1 MLDTLRGTQKQSHE
15 STGGN
20 SRESGAVAALRR
32 AGRVLKADGG
42 LEVGGSAHAARG
54 LAPRGAAAEC
64 ERGLGGGLSRVG
76 CHLVAVVLL
85 ASMSSIEALDNGVS
99 SSSPSNSSQVCV
111 SRGLRGSVAGIEL

>member
-42 LEVGGSAHAARG
+42 LEVGGSACAPRAVSR
-54 LAPRGAAAEC
+54 PRGAAANVSGV
-64 ERGLGGGLSRVG
+64 RAADSRA
-76 CHLVAVVLL
+76 LVVTWLLLCCSRLLL
-85 ASMSSIEALDNGVS
+85 ASIEALN
-99 SSSPSNSSQVCV
+99 
-111 SRGLRGSVAGIEL
+111 RELQL

>member
-42 LEVGGSAHAARG
+42 LEVGGSAC
-54 LAPRGAAAEC
+54 APRAASRPAAQPQNVS
-64 ERGLGGGLSRVG
+64 GGLSRVG
-76 CHLVAVVLL
+76 CHLVLLCCSRLL
-85 ASMSSIEALDNGVS
+85 ASIDALKPWNCS
-99 SSSPSNSSQVCV
+99 SSSPSNSSQVYV
-111 SRGLRGSVAGIEL
+111 SRGLRGSMAGLGL